1 MKIEKC
7 IDFSSSNLMWDGEN
21 RGIFKLISTL
31 LYKNEKKSNSL
42 FVLSESVLA
51 GNVYANS
58 DLMKIPP
65 YLFQVGGSISE
76 QIIFRTFLPN
86 RKKKL
91 RIREKYYDDSY
102 GNPFFSN
109 FQFY

>member
-31 LYKNEKKSNSL
+31 LYKNKKSNSL

-65 YLFQVGGSISE
+65 YLFQVCGSISE

-86 RKKKL
+86 RKKQL
-91 RIREKYYDDSY
+91 RIKEKIL
-102 GNPFFSN
+102 
-109 FQFY
+109 